1 MDSYLKFQT
10 AKRIKRDAALGWIR
24 FRLLWLEKL
33 NEVRLRRTL
42 GSVTLS
48 PNHGT
53 QRNRRQGGVGSVIE
67 GSRVVSAGFRQ
78 RPGSRG
84 WAGGLGTC
92 RACALGLGSEA
103 STRLASRPAAVRGLP
118 TAPGQTLLRSPTD
131 LRWAHR
137 ARAHSPR
144 ALGTPRRAK
153 GSLSRPFSPA
163 GQPPRLGVRHGPPT
177 FPSHLLRPPGIF

>member
-53 QRNRRQGGVGSVIE
+53 QRNRRPGGVGSVIE
-67 GSRVVSAGFRQ
+67 GSRVASA
-78 RPGSRG
+78 PAA
-84 WAGGLGTC
+84 AGGQEAWE
-92 RACALGLGSEA
+92 RAGPARSDSGRRRALGWRAGRQLFA
-103 STRLASRPAAVRGLP
+103 GLP

-131 LRWAHR
+131 LRGAHR
-137 ARAHSPR
+137 ARAHSLR

-177 FPSHLLRPPGIF
+177 FPSHLIGPPGIF